1 MDWISDMVWLAGEW
15 FLLLALS
22 ALVGLG
28 IGWLAWRRD
37 SGKGQPLAGSPEPQA
52 KVGRPAGT
60 MYLVKDTEE
69 STEERVE
76 PDVIDLRALTSERDA
91 LRTQRDR
98 LRSQL
103 NEIEAMVGDEES
115 RRQPTDPDQS

>member
-22 ALVGLG
+22 ALVGLA
-28 IGWLAWRRD
+28 IGWLAWRRT
-37 SGKGQPLAGSPEPQA
+37 SGEGQSVAYRPDPQA
-52 KVGRPAGT
+52 TAGRPAG

-69 STEERVE
+69 STEETVE
-76 PDVIDLRALTSERDA
+76 SDVIDLRALTSERDA

-103 NEIEAMVGDEES
+103 KEIEAMVGDEES
-115 RRQPTDPDQS
+115 RRQSTDPDQS